1 MTWQKNCQWRF
12 ENTGGL
18 DGADE
23 LLADLYTFGDAQ
35 IRDPQKAA
43 VKLESLDKQEQ
54 DLDF

>member
-43 VKLESLDKQEQ
+43 VMLESLDKQEQ